1 MPTDNAK
8 GIENNFF
15 FGEFVESLHKPLSEF
30 HCTNAAGT
38 FHPTV
43 GVFVAISVVAHP
55 DNPAAHIV
63 GDNGLL
69 MNLFSECRGCSSSCL
84 GSF

>member
-8 GIENNFF
+8 GLENNFF

-43 GVFVAISVVAHP
+43 GVFVAMSVVAHP
-55 DNPAAHIV
+55 DNLAAHIV
-63 GDNGLL
+63 GSGAPWW
-69 MNLFSECRGCSSSCL
+69 
-84 GSF
+84 